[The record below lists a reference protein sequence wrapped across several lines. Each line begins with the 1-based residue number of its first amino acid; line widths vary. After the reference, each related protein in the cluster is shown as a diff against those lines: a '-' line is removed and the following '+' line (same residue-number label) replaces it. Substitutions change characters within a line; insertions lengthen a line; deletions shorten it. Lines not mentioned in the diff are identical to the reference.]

1 MYEKMNE
8 DNKILEL
15 SMKNIDAYFDLYDKA
30 CMFLV
35 KIVGINYLQ
44 AFLRV
49 YNDIKNNE
57 INSSKLSQ
65 KEVEELQDMEDAIMD
80 SYFLNEEIR
89 KALVLLLVTAFKHVK
104 SSLDLMTPDFISYLF
119 TFIINA
125 LFEKEI
131 KKEKMNKISILD
143 VNLGTS
149 NLINLISNNL
159 SFESE
164 LLGIEINNEYAL
176 ISEAFSSLQG
186 NSVSIYNNSCL
197 DYMTLSANVII
208 GDLDCKE
215 EDGKY
220 LPYEIIL
227 KYQHTNVDKSFMIFL
242 VDNDFFN
249 KPQIEEFKKGFKGSI
264 IGLIALSESLFKKQA
279 KSILIISP
287 KKYKSLDA
295 LAINLPSEKEEQKH
309 LEALYNI
316 RKWLNKF

>member
-1 MYEKMNE
+1 MFEKMNE
-8 DNKILEL
+8 ENKILEL
-15 SMKNIDAYFDLYDKA
+15 SMKNIDAYYDLFDKA

-35 KIVGINYLQ
+35 NICGINYLQ

-49 YNDIKNNE
+49 YNDIKNDD

-65 KEVEELQDMEDAIMD
+65 KDVEELKEMENAIMD

-89 KALVLLLVTAFKHVK
+89 KALILLLVKAFKHVDY
-104 SSLDLMTPDFISYLF
+104 SLDLMTPDFIGYLF

-125 LFEKEI
+125 LFEKDI
-131 KKEKMNKISILD
+131 NNEKMNKISILD

-159 SFESE
+159 NFDTEI
-164 LLGIEINNEYAL
+164 LGIEKNSEYAY

-186 NSVSIYNNSCL
+186 NSLSIYNNSCL
-197 DYMTLSANVII
+197 DYMTLSANAII
-208 GDLDCKE
+208 GDLDCAL

-249 KPQIEEFKKGFKGSI
+249 KAQIEEFKKNFKGSI
-264 IGLIALSESLFKKQA
+264 VGLIALSESLFKKNA

-295 LAINLPSEKEEQKH
+295 LAINLPSEKEQQKH